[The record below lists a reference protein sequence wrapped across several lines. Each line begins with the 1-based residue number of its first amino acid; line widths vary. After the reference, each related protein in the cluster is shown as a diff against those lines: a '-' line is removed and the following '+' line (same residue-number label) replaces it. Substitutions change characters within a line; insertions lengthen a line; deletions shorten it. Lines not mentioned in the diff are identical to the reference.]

1 MAYDLTSYLTENLV
15 GFIKGAPVGGVLGAI
30 YYSPRNSS
38 PRHSFLVK
46 SLISLA
52 GACTAYLVAKAGF
65 NLFGEENWRNNLGVS
80 LGLLLGCVAV
90 QYIKDRRATDRAVR
104 EYLKEL

>member
-1 MAYDLTSYLTENLV
+1 M
-15 GFIKGAPVGGVLGAI
+15 
-30 YYSPRNSS
+30 
-38 PRHSFLVK
+38 
-46 SLISLA
+46 
-52 GACTAYLVAKAGF
+52 AKAGF